1 MNRIEW
7 LRKARTQS
15 KEDKGFHPAYPWAVV
30 AMLWFIC
37 FFNYADRQ
45 AIFSIFPLLKR
56 EYGFNDEE
64 LGRIGTAFMIVYALS
79 APFAGQVS
87 DRITR
92 KVVIIGG
99 LAIWS
104 AVTGFTALCSKVWH
118 FTLVRGIEGLGETFY
133 FPASM
138 SVLSDYHSGR
148 TRSTAMSL
156 HQTSVYVGTIGGG
169 ALAGWMALHHGWRAP
184 FVFLACAGIVLAF
197 VLAFF
202 IREPHRD
209 EAARAEGRATG
220 IATGSDTP
228 VPMMR
233 FLYEWARTPTAVLLI
248 LAFFGA
254 NAVAGIILMWMPTFL
269 NRKFHLNVAAA
280 GLGATFFI
288 QISSMLGS
296 AVGGGLADHWR
307 RMHPG
312 GRILV
317 QAFGI
322 LLGAPW
328 VFLCGYTRDFFTLGG
343 AMSLFGLCK
352 GLYDSNIWAALYD
365 VIPVSRRAAAVGVMN
380 LVGWM
385 GAAVG
390 GYAVGWAANRGVTMS
405 DAISSTGGVYLL
417 VAALLFWG
425 GLVTAPKDA
434 RA

>member
-1 MNRIEW
+1 MKPPE
-7 LRKARTQS
+7 LQASHDGQGTRTFS
-15 KEDKGFHPAYPWAVV
+15 TAYPWAVV

-45 AIFSIFPLLKR
+45 AIFSIFPLLKQ

-79 APFAGQVS
+79 APFAGQVA
-87 DRITR
+87 DHFAR
-92 KVVIIGG
+92 KLVIIGG

-104 AVTGFTALCSKVWH
+104 AVTGFTAACSRVWH

-138 SVLSDYHSGR
+138 SLLSDYHSGR

-169 ALAGWMALHHGWRAP
+169 ALAGWMALRHGWRAP
-184 FVFLACAGIVLAF
+184 FVFLACTGILLAV

-202 IREPHRD
+202 IREPYRD
-209 EAARAEGRATG
+209 EAARGQQGAAPVAAEGEP
-220 IATGSDTP
+220 P
-228 VPMMR
+228 VPMSR
-233 FLYEWARTPTAVLLI
+233 FLQEWARTPTAVALI

-288 QISSMLGS
+288 QVSSMIGS
-296 AVGGGLADHWR
+296 ALGGGLADHWR
-307 RMHPG
+307 RTHPG

-317 QAFGI
+317 QGFGI

-380 LVGWM
+380 LVGWT
-385 GAAVG
+385 GAAAG
-390 GYAVGWAANRGVTMS
+390 GYAVGWAANAGITMS
-405 DAISSTGGVYLL
+405 AAISSTGAVYLL
-417 VAALLFWG
+417 VAVLLFWG
-425 GLVTAPKDA
+425 ALRTAPKDV
-434 RA
+434 RS

>member
-1 MNRIEW
+1 
-7 LRKARTQS
+7 
-15 KEDKGFHPAYPWAVV
+15 
-30 AMLWFIC
+30 MLWFIC

-79 APFAGQVS
+79 APFAGQVA
-87 DRITR
+87 DRLAR
-92 KVVIIGG
+92 KLVIIGG

-104 AVTGFTALCSKVWH
+104 AVTGFTAACSRVWH
-118 FTLVRGIEGLGETFY
+118 FTLVRGVEGLGETFY

-138 SVLSDYHSGR
+138 SLLSDYHSGR

-184 FVFLACAGIVLAF
+184 FIFLAGAGILLAA

-202 IREPHRD
+202 IREPLRD
-209 EAARAEGRATG
+209 EATRTQVFGRPEVQEDEA
-220 IATGSDTP
+220 P
-228 VPMMR
+228 VPMGR
-233 FLYEWARTPTAVLLI
+233 FLREWARTPTAVVLI

-254 NAVAGIILMWMPTFL
+254 NAVAGVILMWMPTFL

-288 QISSMLGS
+288 QISSMIGS

-317 QAFGI
+317 QGFGI

-380 LVGWM
+380 LVGWT
-385 GAAVG
+385 GAALG
-390 GYAVGWAANRGVTMS
+390 GYAVGRAAEAGITMS
-405 DAISSTGGVYLL
+405 AAIASTGGVYLV

-425 GLVTAPKDA
+425 GFFTAPRDA
-434 RA
+434 RT